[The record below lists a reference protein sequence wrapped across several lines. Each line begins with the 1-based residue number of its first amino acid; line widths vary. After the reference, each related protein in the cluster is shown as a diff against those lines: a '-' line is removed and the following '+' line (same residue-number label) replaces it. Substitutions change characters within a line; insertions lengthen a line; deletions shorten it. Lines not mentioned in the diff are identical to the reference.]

1 MTSRCH
7 YEFEAPSNNWL
18 LNMLSIF
25 LPVMLIIG
33 FFIWMQRRAP
43 GQMGN
48 VMSIGRSKA
57 KAYDADKPSTTFDD
71 IAGYTGV
78 KQEITEVVDFLRM
91 PERFKEIGA
100 RVPKGILLVGPPGT
114 GKTLFARAV
123 AGEAG
128 VGFLSVTGSDFMEMF
143 VGVGA
148 SRVRDLF
155 QQARRMGRA
164 IIFIDEIDSIGRK
177 RGAGLGGGHDEREQT
192 LNQLLAEMDGF
203 ETSEGIVIMA
213 ATNRPDILDPAL
225 LRPGRFD
232 RQIIV
237 PFPES
242 SERKLILE
250 VHSRDKRMGPDV
262 DMETMA
268 QATPGMSGADL
279 ANLVNEAALVAV
291 RRGSKQIER
300 IDFENARDRVV
311 LGAQRE
317 SLIMSAEEKRAT
329 AYHEGGHALLATVL
343 PHGDPLHKVT
353 ILPRGMALGVTWS
366 LPQERHTYSKEFFE
380 DTICKAMG
388 GRVAEMIVFGH
399 LNSGAANDLEQ
410 ATGIARRMVREWGM
424 SERVGPMAWSS
435 QQAVFL
441 GEDLMSSQREYS
453 DDTAKLLDEEIA
465 RILTDQEGP
474 GDRHPH
480 PAPPWS
486 RVDRRSSARP
496 GDHRRARGRPPD
508 PPRHDRVGSAGQRHH
523 RPLTVASGRPE
534 GRVRPRS
541 GSGDVPGCRHSATA
555 AHRSVADIGPM
566 NPARLTPWHRPRPRR
581 HGGDRIAL
589 VQRSCREVLDV
600 DHGDLTTLEHPRLVD
615 DAAAHVARRR
625 AEHGD
630 QPWRVRTGEV
640 GPVEL
645 FAGWQSLLRRR
656 IGVSAASGR
665 SSRSHRWR
673 PRSRWRRRVHPVR
686 TQATNRHD
694 AGSTDGRPTNPTGR
708 QVAAAGQRTLHEHP
722 VGGLE
727 DQFGVQRVGRRE
739 VDREHRAGP
748 DRGCGQP
755 LDRRRSARA
764 DGLDGD
770 RCHRRCRRCRPRAR
784 RLSASIGPMP
794 RCHWVATKPSSRG
807 GAPRTT
813 EVATESPAGR

>member
-1 MTSRCH
+1 MVEDGDPSVCRSGSHDGYEHDLATTQILRSMDPWTSSRLPRRLRLPVADAGRSAPTTPPSAATAIDRRATRTTAN
-7 YEFEAPSNNWL
+7 EFNADGTPATGGRGPGSWPRWTIWVLVGVLAAAFLVPSLWPSDSGESLEYSEWRTQVIEGDIATADINASGKITGEFTNGDKYTTSGGGERGVSEADEQLLIENNVAYKFTPASNNWL
-18 LNMLSIF
+18 LGVLSIF
-25 LPVMLIIG
+25 LPVMLIIA
-33 FFIWMQRRAP
+33 FFVWMQRRAQ
-43 GQMGN
+43 GQMGG
-48 VMSIGRSKA
+48 VMSIGKSKA
-57 KAYDADKPSTTFDD
+57 KAYDADRPSTTFDD
-71 IAGYTGV
+71 IAGYAGV
-78 KQEITEVVDFLRM
+78 KQEINEVVDFLRM
-91 PERFKEIGA
+91 PERFREIGA

-128 VGFLSVTGSDFMEMF
+128 VGFFSVTGSDFMEMF

-155 QQARRMGRA
+155 QQARRMGKA
-164 IIFIDEIDSIGRK
+164 IIFVDEIDSIGRK

-192 LNQLLAEMDGF
+192 LNQMLAEMDGF
-203 ETSEGIVIMA
+203 EPSEGIVIMA
-213 ATNRPDILDPAL
+213 ATNRPDVLDPAL

-232 RQIIV
+232 RQIVV
-237 PFPES
+237 PLPEAT
-242 SERKLILE
+242 ERQAILE

-291 RRGSKQIER
+291 RRGSKEIAR

-317 SLIMSAEEKRAT
+317 SMILSAEEKKAT

-465 RILTDQEGP
+465 RILTSQE
-474 GDRHPH
+474 
-480 PAPPWS
+480 S
-486 RVDRRSSARP
+486 RA
-496 GDHRRARGRPPD
+496 
-508 PPRHDRVGSAGQRHH
+508 
-523 RPLTVASGRPE
+523 
-534 GRVRPRS
+534 
-541 GSGDVPGCRHSATA
+541 
-555 AHRSVADIGPM
+555 
-566 NPARLTPWHRPRPRR
+566 
-581 HGGDRIAL
+581 
-589 VQRSCREVLDV
+589 REVLSR
-600 DHGDLTTLEHPRLVD
+600 HRRGLELIAEALLEHETIDGPDVAKLIQRGMAESGQPAD
-615 DAAAHVARRR
+615 DIVAR
-625 AEHGD
+625 
-630 QPWRVRTGEV
+630 
-640 GPVEL
+640 
-645 FAGWQSLLRRR
+645 
-656 IGVSAASGR
+656 
-665 SSRSHRWR
+665 
-673 PRSRWRRRVHPVR
+673 
-686 TQATNRHD
+686 
-694 AGSTDGRPTNPTGR
+694 
-708 QVAAAGQRTLHEHP
+708 
-722 VGGLE
+722 
-727 DQFGVQRVGRRE
+727 
-739 VDREHRAGP
+739 
-748 DRGCGQP
+748 
-755 LDRRRSARA
+755 
-764 DGLDGD
+764 
-770 RCHRRCRRCRPRAR
+770 
-784 RLSASIGPMP
+784 
-794 RCHWVATKPSSRG
+794 
-807 GAPRTT
+807 
-813 EVATESPAGR
+813 